1 MDIEL
6 LDNNDDE
13 KDYNLLI
20 ESLEIK
26 INQKYNNLLKVQGK
40 LLHETKNINIFYFIF
55 IHKSTEINPFE
66 ADIEINVEFIENEP
80 PYIQIMTNF
89 LEPTLYDLKNY
100 FLCLSKKTDYIFK
113 YKYLGKSQIVL
124 LDIISNI
131 QSFLYHLYNC
141 ELSKT
146 FIYFGEYQLNHIYH
160 INNFLKNAEILDF
173 FRINRIEN
181 EKLFDKIFY
190 IIVTELYLIAFEP
203 ENSNKSLAKILFFKK
218 LTEISI
224 KFEEIYY
231 YLDNKLKKKL
241 KLIIEDVEKRIL
253 FKENNINLMNE
264 KVRIFDINYN
274 LELLNNNNNNNNIRN
289 EKTNLIF
296 TKSMNKKSLTNN
308 IKKEDVLCYKYEF
321 IIINKNDNEESDE
334 DKDEDNIKDEYE
346 YFKKIELKRLVILK
360 KEYKTIISPYWLL
373 FNCLKTINLDR
384 YSLDK
389 NKSEINK
396 LIEYNETLIKK
407 YLRRKSNYEKKI
419 ANNAINNIIFL
430 CTEITTCL
438 INDKDNII
446 NFYITKLKKYSQL
459 KI

>member
-20 ESLEIK
+20 ESLELK

-274 LELLNNNNNNNNIRN
+274 LELLNNNNNNIRN

-321 IIINKNDNEESDE
+321 IIIN
-334 DKDEDNIKDEYE
+334 I
-346 YFKKIELKRLVILK
+346 FF
-360 KEYKTIISPYWLL
+360 L
-373 FNCLKTINLDR
+373 FN
-384 YSLDK
+384 YFPV
-389 NKSEINK
+389 
-396 LIEYNETLIKK
+396 Y
-407 YLRRKSNYEKKI
+407 
-419 ANNAINNIIFL
+419 
-430 CTEITTCL
+430 
-438 INDKDNII
+438 
-446 NFYITKLKKYSQL
+446 
-459 KI
+459 

>member
-1 MDIEL
+1 ME
-6 LDNNDDE
+6 
-13 KDYNLLI
+13 I
-20 ESLEIK
+20 ES
-26 INQKYNNLLKVQGK
+26 
-40 LLHETKNINIFYFIF
+40 
-55 IHKSTEINPFE
+55 
-66 ADIEINVEFIENEP
+66 A
-80 PYIQIMTNF
+80 F

-264 KVRIFDINYN
+264 KVRIFDINY
-274 LELLNNNNNNNNIRN
+274 
-289 EKTNLIF
+289 
-296 TKSMNKKSLTNN
+296 
-308 IKKEDVLCYKYEF
+308 
-321 IIINKNDNEESDE
+321 IIN
-334 DKDEDNIKDEYE
+334 
-346 YFKKIELKRLVILK
+346 
-360 KEYKTIISPYWLL
+360 
-373 FNCLKTINLDR
+373 
-384 YSLDK
+384 
-389 NKSEINK
+389 
-396 LIEYNETLIKK
+396 
-407 YLRRKSNYEKKI
+407 
-419 ANNAINNIIFL
+419 
-430 CTEITTCL
+430 
-438 INDKDNII
+438 
-446 NFYITKLKKYSQL
+446 
-459 KI
+459 